1 MKRIVHIVGS
11 MNRAGAETMIMNL
24 YRNIDSNKY
33 QFDFVCFTSSTCD
46 FDEEIFKMGG
56 TIYRITSSKTS
67 AFKTVSRYHKYFL
80 LLKSLK
86 CDYSVHSHMNINNS
100 VYLFIAYLAG
110 VKNRISHS
118 HGSEGKYH
126 QGFIRKLY
134 KSLSFIF
141 IKIFATNYIACGE
154 LAGDYLYPKVDKSK
168 VVLLPNAIDIE
179 GFAKHRLL
187 NRNYIRNFLDIDE
200 NAIII
205 TQIGRLSKVKN
216 HIFSL
221 EILKW
226 LKKGGIKFHFV
237 IIGGGGLKTEL
248 EKKTLEEG
256 LESEITFLGVR
267 SDVPELLSGSDC
279 LLMPSLHEGFPVVLV
294 ESQAIGLPSLISDS
308 ISNEVDLELRLV
320 EFASLNAPL
329 SIWEEKLKYLVNRK
343 EVDQDL
349 RLKILTKKGFNIL
362 ESVKKL
368 EQIYG

>member
-24 YRNIDSNKY
+24 YRNIDSSKY
-33 QFDFVCFTSSTCD
+33 QFDFVCFTSNICD
-46 FDEEIFKMGG
+46 FDEEILERGG
-56 TIYRITSSKTS
+56 TIYRVTSSKNS
-67 AFKTVSRYHKYFL
+67 SFKTLSRYYKYFL
-80 LLKSLK
+80 LLRSLK
-86 CDYSVHSHMNINNS
+86 CDHGVHSHMNINNS

-110 VKNRISHS
+110 VKSRISHS

-134 KSLSFIF
+134 KSISFIF
-141 IKIFATNYIACGE
+141 IKTFATNYIACGE
-154 LAGDYLYPKVDKSK
+154 LAGNYLYPKVDKSK

-187 NRNYIRNFLDIDE
+187 NRDYIRRFIDIDE

-205 TQIGRLSKVKN
+205 TQIGRLSTVKN
-216 HIFSL
+216 HIYSL
-221 EILKW
+221 DILKS
-226 LKKGGIKFHFV
+226 LKKNGIKFHFV
-237 IIGGGGLKTEL
+237 IIGGGELKAAL
-248 EKKTLEEG
+248 EKQTQEEG

-294 ESQAIGLPSLISDS
+294 ESQAIGLPSLISNS
-308 ISNEVDLELRLV
+308 ISSEVDLELGLV
-320 EFASLNAPL
+320 EFASLKDAL
-329 SIWEEKLKYLVNRK
+329 SIWEEKLIALVNRE
-343 EVDQDL
+343 EVDENL
-349 RLKILTKKGFNIL
+349 RLKILTEKGFNIL

-368 EQIYG
+368 EHIYG